1 MVNKLIGLKT
11 NNSYFRLNENDEIVI
26 EVNVTDLNGI
36 TFQNYFS
43 QQFYT
48 CILFYPNSLMNQYN

>member
-36 TFQNYFS
+36 TF
-43 QQFYT
+43 
-48 CILFYPNSLMNQYN
+48 